1 MVQNSGY
8 ITVDGEFDTLEERSF
23 FTIDDFEMKNK
34 RVILRIDINSSIN
47 PENGDILDDT
57 RIKRH
62 AATVKEL
69 AVKEAKIVI
78 LAHQSRPGKLDCVS
92 LKEHAKRMSEIIDIE
107 IKFVPDI
114 YGNSAVKLINEL
126 KSGEIL
132 MLDNVRF
139 DNEEV
144 ELKNF
149 ENDNFEK
156 QANSNMVKTLAPL
169 ADLFVNDAFAAA
181 HRCQPSLVG
190 FAEKMP
196 AIAGRVMQREL
207 DFLGKA
213 IASGPSPRIA
223 LLGGSK
229 AADSVAISEY
239 FLKKGVDYI
248 LTGGVVANIFL
259 MAANKDIGKPSTE
272 FVKNNISD
280 HEKIIADAKKLIEKY
295 NGRIVYPSDVATNA
309 NGKRIG
315 VSIDQLPTENPI
327 HDIGLDTL
335 VKYINLIED
344 AGTIIANGPMGV
356 FENSEFA
363 IGTREVFQAIA
374 NSEGMTVVGGGET
387 AMAFNQMG
395 LAKGVEHISTG
406 GGACIAFMADE
417 TMPALEAMRR
427 SKIKFQ

>member
-1 MVQNSGY
+1 
-8 ITVDGEFDTLEERSF
+8 
-23 FTIDDFEMKNK
+23 
-34 RVILRIDINSSIN
+34 
-47 PENGDILDDT
+47 
-57 RIKRH
+57 
-62 AATVKEL
+62 
-69 AVKEAKIVI
+69 
-78 LAHQSRPGKLDCVS
+78 
-92 LKEHAKRMSEIIDIE
+92 
-107 IKFVPDI
+107 
-114 YGNSAVKLINEL
+114 
-126 KSGEIL
+126 
-132 MLDNVRF
+132 
-139 DNEEV
+139 
-144 ELKNF
+144 
-149 ENDNFEK
+149 
-156 QANSNMVKTLAPL
+156 
-169 ADLFVNDAFAAA
+169 
-181 HRCQPSLVG
+181 
-190 FAEKMP
+190 MP

-239 FLKKGVDYI
+239 FLKKGVDYV

-259 MAANKDIGKPSTE
+259 IAANKDIGKPSTE
-272 FVKNNISD
+272 FVKNNISN

-295 NGRIVYPSDVATNA
+295 NDRIVYPSDVATNA

-315 VSIDQLPTENPI
+315 VSIDLLPTENPI

-335 VKYINLIED
+335 VKYISLIEE

-374 NSEGMTVVGGGET
+374 NSEGMAVIGGGET

>member
-34 RVILRIDINSSIN
+34 KVILRIDINSSIN

-69 AVKEAKIVI
+69 AGKEAKIVI

-114 YGNSAVKLINEL
+114 YGNSAVNLINEL

-156 QANSNMVKTLAPL
+156 QANSNMVMTLAPL

-239 FLKKGVDYI
+239 FLKKGVDYV

-259 MAANKDIGKPSTE
+259 IAANKDIGKPSTE
-272 FVKNNISD
+272 FVKNNISN

-315 VSIDQLPTENPI
+315 VSIDQLPTKNPI

-335 VKYINLIED
+335 VKYISLIEE

-363 IGTREVFQAIA
+363 IGTREVFQSIA

>member
-1 MVQNSGY
+1 MC
-8 ITVDGEFDTLEERSF
+8 IRDR
-23 FTIDDFEMKNK
+23 
-34 RVILRIDINSSIN
+34 
-47 PENGDILDDT
+47 
-57 RIKRH
+57 
-62 AATVKEL
+62 
-69 AVKEAKIVI
+69 
-78 LAHQSRPGKLDCVS
+78 
-92 LKEHAKRMSEIIDIE
+92 
-107 IKFVPDI
+107 
-114 YGNSAVKLINEL
+114 YGNSAVNLINKL
-126 KSGEIL
+126 KNGEIL

-156 QANSNMVKTLAPL
+156 QANSDMVKTLAPL

-239 FLKKGVDYI
+239 FLKKGVDYV

-259 MAANKDIGKPSTE
+259 IAANKDIGKPSTE
-272 FVKNNISD
+272 FVKNNISN

-315 VSIDQLPTENPI
+315 ISIDLLPTENPI

-335 VKYINLIED
+335 VKYINLIEE

-363 IGTREVFQAIA
+363 IGTREVFQSIA

>member
-34 RVILRIDINSSIN
+34 KVILRIDINSSIN

-92 LKEHAKRMSEIIDIE
+92 LKEHAKRMSKIIGIE
-107 IKFVPDI
+107 IKFIPDI
-114 YGNSAVKLINEL
+114 YGNSAVNLINEL

-169 ADLFVNDAFAAA
+169 ADLFINDAFAAA

-239 FLKKGVDYI
+239 FLKKGVDYV

-259 MAANKDIGKPSTE
+259 IAANKDIGKPSTE
-272 FVKNNISD
+272 FVKNNISN
-280 HEKIIADAKKLIEKY
+280 HGKIIADAKKLIEKY

-335 VKYINLIED
+335 VKYINLIDD
-344 AGTIIANGPMGV
+344 ARTIIANGPMGV
-356 FENSEFA
+356 FENPEFA

-395 LAKGVEHISTG
+395 LAKGIEHISTG